1 MNIDRQSLLAE
12 IAGTT
17 RLGDAEDA
25 LRREGLTLALESL
38 ENHRGSTLD
47 AWLAE
52 GAIGAP
58 DPWRDPADH
67 LLAGMEA
74 TLANG
79 ETLSIR
85 PAPRRAVGPDL
96 VALVIGMRN
105 RFATV
110 KSAWLRVHPVGAKV
124 PTTAPFV
131 HPRSPSVSPGEA
143 ALFDAIARE
152 LSKR

>member
-1 MNIDRQSLLAE
+1 MHIDRQSLLAE

-17 RLGDAEDA
+17 LLGDAEDT
-25 LRREGLTLALESL
+25 LRREGLTLGLESL

-47 AWLAE
+47 AWLAA
-52 GAIGAP
+52 GALGAP

-79 ETLSIR
+79 ETLSVR

-96 VALVIGMRN
+96 VALVIGMRA

-110 KSAWLRVHPVGAKV
+110 TSAWIRIHPVEARQ
-124 PTTAPFV
+124 PATAAFV
-131 HPRSPSVSPGEA
+131 HPRNPPLSAGET
-143 ALFDAIARE
+143 ALIEAVARE
-152 LSKR
+152 LARR

>member
-12 IAGTT
+12 IAGTML
-17 RLGDAEDA
+17 LGDAEGA
-25 LRREGLTLALESL
+25 LIREGLTLGLESL

-47 AWLAE
+47 AWLAA
-52 GAIGAP
+52 GALGAS

-74 TLANG
+74 TLTNG
-79 ETLSIR
+79 ETLSVR

-96 VALVIGMRN
+96 VALVIGMRA

-110 KSAWLRVHPVGAKV
+110 KSAWIRVRPVDAWQ
-124 PTTAPFV
+124 PATAPFV
-131 HPRSPSVSPGEA
+131 HPRNPPLSAGETM
-143 ALFDAIARE
+143 LIEAIARE
-152 LSKR
+152 LSRR

>member
-17 RLGDAEDA
+17 LIGDAEDA
-25 LRREGLTLALESL
+25 LRCEGLTLSIESL
-38 ENHRGSTLD
+38 ADHEGLTID

-52 GAIGAP
+52 GAPGAL

-67 LLAGMEA
+67 LVAGLDA

-79 ETLSIR
+79 EALSVR

-96 VALVIGMRN
+96 VALVIGMRG

-110 KSAWLRVHPVGAKV
+110 TSAWLRVHPVGARK
-124 PTTAPFV
+124 PATAAFI
-131 HPRSPSVSPGEA
+131 HPRNPPLAEGET
-143 ALFDAIARE
+143 ALIEAIARE
-152 LSKR
+152 LTRR